1 MLSLDLTDQLA
12 RFPIAYNYQP
22 VRGMAIK
29 HEEITL
35 SQSIQRIKQNALAE
49 GTWDGVEKLW
59 ADAFEITPDNYQF
72 HPGTETDEADEFFP
86 SEERHP
92 WTAWISAK
100 CPAGLSADQAEKL
113 FGIYR
118 TLRVANYD
126 GAGVQID
133 SAGNP
138 IGGGDPRNY
147 YFFYP
152 NPANCAV
159 DQLTRWGQRESSLI
173 NYPAFVDWRDYND
186 ELINWD
192 DARYTPRN
200 LSLTPTTGGSLSLGT
215 YYVRVATVKSSDV
228 SSASLQTIETKAS
241 SITLTGGENAFQV
254 NWLLKDTITD
264 HTAFR
269 VYIGT
274 TPGVWLGYFT
284 VSNPALRALIVT
296 TTAGVT
302 AGNPP
307 DVSTSGM
314 MRQIKRFECG
324 LFFVPPYDLATALD
338 RICQISCADW
348 QWSGLGTE
356 TYRNDKVRF
365 LSPATRTPVF
375 TLDLSQT
382 APGSFKTWA
391 IDRRN
396 RYNQIIGNFRDRDDE
411 FLAEGAPVVMNR
423 EQMQIDDRQVKTFT
437 IDFGTAYR
445 SQVQRGVSFWARM
458 LCDMDQAAHLKGSF
472 KTYPVLPADVV
483 NVTNDTADWTDVQF
497 IVTKKQESVET
508 NPGDPLSL
516 RLYTPGMYSDSDWTP
531 LPRNLPATRF
541 DPTSAPPVATN
552 LVLIADD
559 DFITGIIG
567 DFEFGT
573 FGDQQRARVF
583 IKGPADVEP
592 DDSEYRMAASVN
604 SDGALVG
611 HFEIRAI
618 KGGKYWVKVA
628 TESVL
633 GVSLASG
640 HPVETIDL
648 KPAAPTDQNAVWDTT
663 GNIHAVMIGHPR
675 RSELPDNYMMRFRR
689 FSDGVLMRDIP
700 MAGRS
705 ATSFGA
711 VFSDVSGDGYA
722 ENNNVYAD
730 GAVSTFVYA
739 RASQV
744 ITETGSFVEAT
755 VAHDDTTDP
764 STHAVAVALELL
776 AADAEPWDDPLTL
789 PLYRF
794 NCTGGG
800 NPERTNGLFSL
811 SESNGAGG
819 LTFLAIDTPLLLPA
833 KIRIAFVG
841 TQVRFYVDWVNANSK
856 PIAVGVTPVQFP
868 LKLRVLA
875 FSGNRW
881 LSVRIGGL
889 SDPQTIYSPE
899 QQTKDNEDNGG
910 TGRLLDITLEGWQ
923 VSPLT
928 PPDFKGIPTAVTRF
942 TA

>member
-59 ADAFEITPDNYQF
+59 ADAFEITADNYQF

-133 SAGNP
+133 SNGDP
-138 IGGGDPRNY
+138 IGAGDPRNY

-186 ELINWD
+186 ELIDWD

-200 LSLTPTTGGSLSLGT
+200 LSLTPTTGGSLSGT

-228 SSASLQTIETKAS
+228 SSASLQTIETAAS

-254 NWLLKDTITD
+254 NWLLKDTTTD

-302 AGNPP
+302 AGDPP
-307 DVSTSGM
+307 DVSTAGM

-396 RYNQIIGNFRDRDDE
+396 RYNQIVGNFRDRDDE
-411 FLAEGAPVVMNR
+411 FLADGAPVVMNR
-423 EQMQIDDRQVKTFT
+423 EQMQADDRQIKTFT

-458 LCDMDQAAHLKGSF
+458 LCDMDQAASLKGSP

-483 NVTNDTADWTDVQF
+483 NVTNETANWADVQF
-497 IVTKKQESVET
+497 IVTKKQENIET
-508 NPGDPLSL
+508 NIGDPLSL
-516 RLYTPGMYSDSDWTP
+516 RLYTPGMYSDSDWSP
-531 LPRNLPATRF
+531 LPRNLPAARF
-541 DPTSAPPVATN
+541 DPLSAPPVATG
-552 LVLIADD
+552 LVLTADD
-559 DFITGIIG
+559 TFLTGIIG
-567 DFEFGT
+567 DFEFGA

-583 IKGPADVEP
+583 IKGPSDTEP
-592 DDSEYRMAASVN
+592 DDSEYRMVASVN
-604 SDGALVG
+604 SDGALAG
-611 HFEIRAI
+611 HFEIRALQ
-618 KGGKYWVKVA
+618 GGKYWVKVA

-648 KPAAPTDQNAVWDTT
+648 RPAAPTDLNAVWDPS
-663 GNIHAVMIGHPR
+663 GNIHASMVGHPR
-675 RSELPDNYMMRFRR
+675 RTELPESYVMRFRR

-711 VFSDVSGDGYA
+711 VFSDITGDGYA
-722 ENNNVYAD
+722 EDNNVYAD
-730 GAVSTFVYA
+730 GATSTFVIA
-739 RASQV
+739 RAAQE
-744 ITETGSFVEAT
+744 ITEQGAFVEAT
-755 VAHDDTTDP
+755 LDHDLASDNPQSWFMAVDLLDP
-764 STHAVAVALELL
+764 SEDWTDTGAVIK
-776 AADAEPWDDPLTL
+776 
-789 PLYRF
+789 YRF
-794 NCTGGG
+794 QIGSPPAGVNPAAYILSDTGGAFETG
-800 NPERTNGLFSL
+800 TVY
-811 SESNGAGG
+811 
-819 LTFLAIDTPLLLPA
+819 LPA

-841 TQVRFYVDWVNANSK
+841 TQVRYYVDWVNASSK
-856 PIAVGVTPVQFP
+856 PIAVGVAPAEFP
-868 LKLRVLA
+868 LRLRVLL
-875 FSGNRW
+875 FHGNRV
-881 LSVRIGGL
+881 LNVRLGGL
-889 SDPQTIYSPE
+889 FDPQTIYSTG

-910 TGRLLDITLEGWQ
+910 TGPLTDITIEGWQ

-928 PPDFKGIPTAVTRF
+928 PPDYKGIPTAVTRF
-942 TA
+942 TQ

>member
-22 VRGMAIK
+22 VKGWAVK

-35 SQSIQRIKQNALAE
+35 TQSVQRIKQNALGD

-59 ADAFEITPDNYQF
+59 ADAFEITADNYQF
-72 HPGTETDEADEFFP
+72 HAGTETDEVDEFFP
-86 SEERHP
+86 AEERHP

-126 GAGVQID
+126 GDGVQID
-133 SAGNP
+133 SNGDP
-138 IGGGDPRNY
+138 IGAGDPRNY
-147 YFFYP
+147 YFFKP

-186 ELINWD
+186 ELIDWD

-200 LSLTPTTGGSLSLGT
+200 LSLTGTTGGSFSAGNT
-215 YYVRVATVKSSDV
+215 FYVRVATVKTSDV
-228 SSASLQTIETKAS
+228 SSASLQTIETAAS
-241 SITLTGGENAFQV
+241 TITLTGAQTAFQV
-254 NWLLKDTITD
+254 NWLLKDTTTD

-296 TTAGVT
+296 TTTGVT

-307 DVSTSGM
+307 DVSTAGL

-411 FLAEGAPVVMNR
+411 FLADGSPVVMNR
-423 EQMQIDDRQVKTFT
+423 EQMQIDDRQIKSFT

-458 LCDMDQAAHLKGSF
+458 LCDMDQAASLKGSP

-483 NVTNDTADWTDVQF
+483 EVTNETADWEDVQF
-497 IVTKKQESVET
+497 IVTKKQENVET
-508 NPGDPLSL
+508 NLGDPLSL
-516 RLYTPGMYSDSDWTP
+516 RLYVPNMYSDTDWTP
-531 LPRNLPATRF
+531 LPRNLPAARF
-541 DPTSAPPVATN
+541 DPLSAPPVATN
-552 LVLIADD
+552 LVLTADD
-559 DFITGIIG
+559 EFITGIIG
-567 DFEFGT
+567 DFEFGE

-592 DDSEYRMAASVN
+592 DDSTYRMVASVN
-604 SDGALVG
+604 SDDALVG
-611 HFEIRAI
+611 HFEVRAVQS
-618 KGGKYWVKVA
+618 GKYWIKVA

-633 GVSLASG
+633 GISLASG

-648 KPAAPTDQNAVWDTT
+648 RPAAPTDLTAMADPS
-663 GNIHAVMIGHPR
+663 GNWWAAMVGHPR
-675 RSELPDNYMMRFRR
+675 RSEIPASFIMRFRR

-700 MAGRS
+700 MDQNS
-705 ATSFGA
+705 PVSFAA
-711 VFSDVSGDGYA
+711 VFPDVSSGTPGLPTTGSVVD
-722 ENNNVYAD
+722 NNLYSGTTGGPETAIHARAAQEIAGEGSFIEATAN
-730 GAVSTFVYA
+730 GQLIAVSLIPASLNPWDNSDDSLYYFQISPAGAGQNVKVY
-739 RASQV
+739 
-744 ITETGSFVEAT
+744 ETDSLGSFVE
-755 VAHDDTTDP
+755 
-764 STHAVAVALELL
+764 LYN
-776 AADAEPWDDPLTL
+776 EPV
-789 PLYRF
+789 
-794 NCTGGG
+794 
-800 NPERTNGLFSL
+800 
-811 SESNGAGG
+811 
-819 LTFLAIDTPLLLPA
+819 LLPA
-833 KIRIAFVG
+833 RMRIAFVG
-841 TQVRFYVDWVNANSK
+841 TQVRFYIDWVNHNSR
-856 PIAVGVTPVQFP
+856 PIAVGTRPLQFP
-868 LKLRVLA
+868 LKLRCALV
-875 FSGNRW
+875 GNGTE
-881 LSVRIGGL
+881 LLNVRIGGL
-889 SDPQTIYSPE
+889 GDPQTIYSNV
-899 QQTKDNEDNGG
+899 QQTQDNEDNGG
-910 TGRLLDITLEGWQ
+910 TGMLDDITIEGWQ

-928 PPDFKGIPTAVTRF
+928 PPDYKGIPTAVTRF
-942 TA
+942 NY

>member
-12 RFPIAYNYQP
+12 RFPIAYSYQP
-22 VRGMAIK
+22 VKGVAIK

-35 SQSIQRIKQNALAE
+35 AQSIQQVKQNALGE
-49 GTWDGVEKLW
+49 GPWDGIEKLW
-59 ADAFEITPDNYQF
+59 ADAFEITSGNYQF
-72 HPGTETDEADEFFP
+72 HSGTETDEADTLFP
-86 SEERHP
+86 AEERHP

-100 CPAGLSADQAEKL
+100 CPTGLSADQAEKL

-118 TLRVANYD
+118 TLKTADYD

-133 SAGNP
+133 INGDP
-138 IGGGDPRNY
+138 VGGGDPRNH
-147 YFFYP
+147 YFFKP

-186 ELINWD
+186 ELIDWD

-200 LSLTPTTGGSLSLGT
+200 LSLTGTTGGSLALTT
-215 YYVRVATVKSSDV
+215 YYVRVATVKGADI

-241 SITLTGGENAFQV
+241 SITLTGLQNAFQV

-307 DVSTSGM
+307 DTSTAGM

-324 LFFVPPYDLATALD
+324 LFFTPPYDLATALD

-365 LSPATRTPVF
+365 LSPATRTPIF

-382 APGSFKTWA
+382 APRSFKTWA

-411 FLAEGAPVVMNR
+411 FLAEGSPVVMNR
-423 EQMQIDDRQVKTFT
+423 EQMQTDDRQVKSMT

-445 SQVQRGVSFWARM
+445 SQVQRAVSFWARM
-458 LCDMDQAAHLKGSF
+458 LCDMDQAAALKGSF

-483 NVTNDTADWTDVQF
+483 NVTNNMPNWTDVQF
-497 IVTKKQESVET
+497 IVTKKQENVET

-531 LPRNLPATRF
+531 LPRNLPAPRF
-541 DPTSAPPVATN
+541 DPLSAPPVATN
-552 LVLIADD
+552 LVLTADD
-559 DFITGIIG
+559 TFITGIIG
-567 DFEFGT
+567 DFDFGAFAAPQT
-573 FGDQQRARVF
+573 ARVF
-583 IKGPADVEP
+583 LKGPADVEP
-592 DDSEYRMAASVN
+592 DDSTYKMVASIL
-604 SDGALVG
+604 SDGTSAG
-611 HFEIRAI
+611 HFELRAL
-618 KGGKYWVKVA
+618 KGGKYWIKVA

-633 GVSLASG
+633 GVSLATG

-648 KPAAPTDQNAVWDTT
+648 RPAAPTDLLATRDSSGDWYIGAV
-663 GNIHAVMIGHPR
+663 GHPR
-675 RSELPDNYMMRFRR
+675 AAEKPESYIARIRR
-689 FSDGVLMRDIP
+689 VADEVIMRDIP
-700 MAGRS
+700 IKPGIRLAAIIKPVVHS
-705 ATSFGA
+705 
-711 VFSDVSGDGYA
+711 VSGTWVPDLVSIV
-722 ENNNVYAD
+722 NNNVYGVD
-730 GAVSTFVYA
+730 PFEDSFGYVYA
-739 RASQV
+739 TQPVQEGTEINARVTVLPDPIYLNHGIVVMNFGLGDFTDMEDIAGLRIENISNST
-744 ITETGSFVEAT
+744 TETRVTVYNWGTSAYSVTDVPTVGGVVFVR
-755 VAHDDTTDP
+755 V
-764 STHAVAVALELL
+764 VWL
-776 AADAEPWDDPLTL
+776 
-789 PLYRF
+789 
-794 NCTGGG
+794 
-800 NPERTNGLFSL
+800 
-811 SESNGAGG
+811 
-819 LTFLAIDTPLLLPA
+819 
-833 KIRIAFVG
+833 G
-841 TQVRFYVDWVNANSK
+841 TEVRFH
-856 PIAVGVTPVQFP
+856 
-868 LKLRVLA
+868 
-875 FSGNRW
+875 FSGSPLAPASPANVVLRDVPDPTNPNH
-881 LSVRIGGL
+881 LRLGLVHETAKVENITIGG
-889 SDPQTIYSPE
+889 SPTPQTIYSLG
-899 QQTKDNEDNGG
+899 QQVNDNGSG
-910 TGRLLDITLEGWQ
+910 MSTIDVEMWQ
-923 VSPLT
+923 TSPLT
-928 PPDFKGIPTAVTRF
+928 GVEGLSIRQVF
-942 TA
+942 